1 MMSMTDNSS
10 IQLSEDAYY
19 DREADIFRVPI
30 LGHHQFAALIIARDA
45 PLPLTHL
52 AADKHKRAT
61 PLGANLRD
69 HLEAEVKA
77 AIGRGAH
84 QVATGI
90 ALMTHEELKGIET

>member
-1 MMSMTDNSS
+1 MKDTNSL
-10 IQLSEDAYY
+10 QLSEDAYY
-19 DREADIFRVPI
+19 DRDADLFCVPI
-30 LGHHQFAALIIARDA
+30 LGHHQFAALVIARDA

-69 HLEAEVKA
+69 HLEAEVRA

-90 ALMTHEELKGIET
+90 ALMTHEELKGLDA